1 MNMRKIA
8 TVLAAFLL
16 VLTAWQ
22 CGGPQKGLVIS
33 GELKNAQNI
42 QAFLDFVVI
51 GRANSVVN
59 KVDVNSSGE
68 FVFEFPEGLEPGI
81 YNLRFGAR
89 RINLVLDGTEKK
101 VEIKGDLNTLETYNF
116 TVTGSPQTQAFV
128 NLMQAGLSRRLR
140 PEDISTFVDTT
151 TNPLM
156 GAFVAFKT
164 LGTGGQFLEIQK
176 KAHAKLAKATPTS
189 EQVTEYGNF
198 INLVESQY
206 NQQRATELIQVGQM
220 APDIKLP
227 SPDGK
232 EYALSSLKGKVVLLD
247 FWASWCGPC
256 RAENPNVVKIYDK
269 YKSQGFTVFSVSLDG
284 LDSRSIARLSSPDQA
299 ATMVQGSKQRW
310 IDAIAQDNL
319 KWDYHVS
326 DLKKWESAPAG
337 LYGVTGIPR
346 TFLIDREGKIAA
358 IGLRGADQIESALK
372 QAL

>member
-8 TVLAAFLL
+8 TILAAFGFI
-16 VLTAWQ
+16 LTVWQ
-22 CGGPQKGLVIS
+22 CSGPQKGTVIS
-33 GELKNAQNI
+33 GELENAQNI
-42 QAFLDFVVI
+42 QAFLDYVVI
-51 GRANSVVN
+51 GRANSVVS
-59 KVDVNSSGE
+59 KVDVNGSGQ
-68 FVFEFPEGLEPGI
+68 FQFEFPEGLEPGV

-89 RINLVLDGTEKK
+89 RINLILDGSEKK

-116 TVTGSPQTQAFV
+116 TITGSPQTQSFAT
-128 NLMQAGLSRRLR
+128 LMQAGLSRRLK
-140 PEDISTFVDTT
+140 PEDISNFVDSTK
-151 TNPLM
+151 NPLL
-156 GAFVAFKT
+156 GAFVAYKT
-164 LGTGGQFLEIQK
+164 LGTSGQFLDIQK
-176 KAHAKLAKATPTS
+176 KALGKLSQATPGS

-198 INLVESQY
+198 INLVEAQY

-227 SPDGK
+227 SPSGK
-232 EYALSSLKGKVVLLD
+232 EFSLSSLKGKVVLLD

-284 LDSRSIARLSSPDQA
+284 MDSRSMARVSSPDQA
-299 ATMVQGSKQRW
+299 NTMIQGSKQRW
-310 IDAIAQDNL
+310 IDAIKQDNL

-346 TFLIDREGKIAA
+346 TFLID
-358 IGLRGADQIESALK
+358 
-372 QAL
+372 

>member
-8 TVLAAFLL
+8 TILAAFLF
-16 VLTAWQ
+16 VLTAWE
-22 CGGPQKGLVIS
+22 CSGPQKGTVIS

-42 QAFLDFVVI
+42 QAFLDYVVI
-51 GRANSVVN
+51 GRANSVVS
-59 KVDVNSSGE
+59 KVDVNSSGAFE
-68 FVFEFPEGLEPGI
+68 FEFPEGLEPGV

-89 RINLVLDGTEKK
+89 RINLVLDGSEKK
-101 VEIKGDLNTLETYNF
+101 VAISGDLNTLESYNF
-116 TVTGSPQTQAFV
+116 TVSGSPQTQAFV
-128 NLMQAGLSRRLR
+128 NLMQAALSRKLR

-151 TNPLM
+151 TNPLL

-164 LGTGGQFLEIQK
+164 LGTSGQFIEIQK
-176 KAHAKLAKATPTS
+176 KAHAKLAQATPGS

-198 INLVESQY
+198 INLVEAQY

-227 SPDGK
+227 SPTGK
-232 EYALSSLKGKVVLLD
+232 EYSLSSLKGKVVLLD

-284 LDSRSIARLSSPDQA
+284 LDSRSMARLSSPEQA
-299 ATMVQGSKQRW
+299 TTMIQGSKQRW
-310 IDAIAQDNL
+310 IDAINQDNL

-358 IGLRGADQIESALK
+358 IGLRGAEQIESALK

>member
-8 TVLAAFLL
+8 TIFAAFLV
-16 VLTAWQ
+16 VLGAWQ
-22 CGGPQKGLVIS
+22 CSGPQKGVVIS
-33 GELKNAQNI
+33 GELTNAQNI
-42 QAFLDFVVI
+42 QAFLDYVVI
-51 GRANSVVN
+51 GRANSVVS
-59 KVDVNSSGE
+59 KVDVNSAGK
-68 FVFEFPEGLEPGI
+68 FQFEFPEGLEPGI

-89 RINLVLDGTEKK
+89 RINLVLDGTEKN
-101 VEIKGDLNTLETYNF
+101 VEIKGDLNTLEMYTF
-116 TVTGSPQTQAFV
+116 SISGSPQSQAFA
-128 NLMQAGLSRRLR
+128 NLMQAALNRQLR
-140 PEDISTFVDTT
+140 PEDIGSFVDTT
-151 TNPLM
+151 TNPLL

-164 LGTGGQFLEIQK
+164 LGTSGQFIEIQK
-176 KAHAKLAKATPTS
+176 KAHAKLAQATPAS

-198 INLVESQY
+198 INLVEAQY

-269 YKSQGFTVFSVSLDG
+269 YKAQGFTVFSVSLDG
-284 LDSRSIARLSSPDQA
+284 MDSRSMARLSSPDQA
-299 ATMVQGSKQRW
+299 TTMIQGSKQRW

-358 IGLRGADQIESALK
+358 IGLRGAEQIESALK

>member
-1 MNMRKIA
+1 MNMRKI
-8 TVLAAFLL
+8 TVILAAFFL
-16 VLTAWQ
+16 VLTTWQ
-22 CGGPQKGLVIS
+22 CSGLQKGVVIS
-33 GELKNAQNI
+33 GQLTNAQNI
-42 QAFLDFVVI
+42 QAFLDYVVI
-51 GRANSVVN
+51 GRANNVVS
-59 KVDVNSSGE
+59 KVDVNSSGKFE
-68 FVFEFPEGLEPGI
+68 FEFPEGLEAGI

-101 VEIKGDLNTLETYNF
+101 VEIKGDLNTLEAYNF
-116 TVTGSPQTQAFV
+116 EISGSPLTQSFAK
-128 NLMQAGLSRRLR
+128 LMQDALSRKLR
-140 PEDISTFVDTT
+140 PEDISNFVDTT

-164 LGTGGQFLEIQK
+164 LGTSGEYLAIQK
-176 KAHAKLAKATPTS
+176 KAHAKLAQATPDS

-198 INLVESQY
+198 IGLIEAQY

-232 EYALSSLKGKVVLLD
+232 EFALSSLKGKVVLLD

-256 RAENPNVVKIYDK
+256 RAENPNVVRIYDK
-269 YKSQGFTVFSVSLDG
+269 YKAQGFTVFSVSLDG

-299 ATMVQGSKQRW
+299 TSMIQGSKQRW
-310 IDAIAQDNL
+310 IDAIQQDNL

-337 LYGVTGIPR
+337 MYGVTGIPK

-358 IGLRGADQIESALK
+358 IGLRGAEQIESALK

>member
-8 TVLAAFLL
+8 TIFAAFLV
-16 VLTAWQ
+16 VLGAWQ
-22 CGGPQKGLVIS
+22 CSGLQKGVVIS
-33 GELKNAQNI
+33 GELTNAPNI
-42 QAFLDFVVI
+42 QAFLDYVVI
-51 GRANSVVN
+51 GRANSVVS
-59 KVDVNSSGE
+59 KVDVNSSGK
-68 FVFEFPEGLEPGI
+68 FKFEFPEGLEPGI

-89 RINLVLDGTEKK
+89 RINLVLDGSEKN
-101 VEIKGDLNTLETYNF
+101 VEIKGDLNTLEMYNF
-116 TVTGSPQTQAFV
+116 SITGSPQSQAFA
-128 NLMQAGLSRRLR
+128 NLMQSALNRRLR
-140 PEDISTFVDTT
+140 PEDIGSFVDTT
-151 TNPLM
+151 TNPLL

-164 LGTGGQFLEIQK
+164 LGTSGQFLEIQK
-176 KAHAKLAKATPTS
+176 KAHAKLAQATPNS

-198 INLVESQY
+198 INLVEAQY

-269 YKSQGFTVFSVSLDG
+269 YKAQGFTVFSVSLDG
-284 LDSRSIARLSSPDQA
+284 MDSRSMARLSSPDQA
-299 ATMVQGSKQRW
+299 TTMIQGSKQRW

-358 IGLRGADQIESALK
+358 IGLRGAEQIESALK